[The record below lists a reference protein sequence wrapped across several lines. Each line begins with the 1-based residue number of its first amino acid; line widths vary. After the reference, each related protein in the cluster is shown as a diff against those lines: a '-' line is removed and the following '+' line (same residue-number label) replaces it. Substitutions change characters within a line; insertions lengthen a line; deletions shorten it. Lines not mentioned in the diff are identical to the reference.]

1 MTLVVAYRGQSYDL
15 FLHNCNNF
23 TNDFAMFLV
32 GKGIPDHIT
41 SLPQTVLNTPFGQML
56 KPQLDNAMRGITQAP
71 VPPNSVPRAAA
82 QPQSLPNGLS
92 SRPQTDMNISQK
104 KEDVPGVVY
113 KPTRLK
119 QLDELLASAK
129 DSCAVIFFTSAT
141 CPPCKIVY
149 PAYDELAAEAG
160 SKAVLIKVDL
170 TDAYEIGAKYQIRAT
185 PTFMTFIKGEKENE
199 WSGAN
204 EAQLRGNVK
213 LLMQMAHP
221 PHPHSLLRLPT
232 LQRLHKIP
240 VTYTKIPPM
249 EKLIAKM
256 GKSGSDPAVGALKDF
271 ITTRQQSGAVEAPLP
286 NLPAV
291 ATFIS
296 NSFQTL
302 PPESLFPLVD
312 LFRLALVDPRVSGY
326 FAEDASESVF
336 KVLTTVNRLDT
347 SCPYQLRIVTLHMA
361 CNLFTSQLFPIKLF
375 SKPSY
380 STPLFQLVTSSLL
393 DNEHPP
399 VRVAASSLAFNIAA
413 SNHQQ
418 RIQGNADFLP
428 ESSQVELV
436 ASLLEAVGRERESK
450 DGMRGLL
457 MAVGLLKYMAAT
469 RGEVD
474 DLCEAV
480 GARDIITEAK
490 GAFPDLKELAKEVEE
505 VM

>member
-1 MTLVVAYRGQSYDL
+1 
-15 FLHNCNNF
+15 
-23 TNDFAMFLV
+23 MFLV

-56 KPQLDNAMRGITQAP
+56 KPQLDSAMRGITQAP
-71 VPPNSVPRAAA
+71 VPQNNVPRTTSR
-82 QPQSLPNGLS
+82 PQSIPNALS
-92 SRPQTDMNISQK
+92 SRPQTSKSIPQK
-104 KEDVPGVVY
+104 KEEVLGVVY

-119 QLDELLASAK
+119 QLDDLLASAK

-170 TDAYEIGAKYQIRAT
+170 ADAYEIGAKYQVRVT
-185 PTFMTFIKGEKENE
+185 PTFMSFIKGEKESE

-204 EAQLRGNVK
+204 EAQLRGNVR
-213 LLMQMAHP
+213 LLIQMAHP
-221 PHPHSLLRLPT
+221 PHPHTLLRLPT
-232 LQRLHKIP
+232 LQRLHKTP

-256 GKSGSDPAVGALKDF
+256 GTSGSDLAVGTLKDF
-271 ITTRQQSGAVEAPLP
+271 VTTRQQSGAVEAPLP
-286 NLPAV
+286 DLPAV
-291 ATFIS
+291 SAFMST
-296 NSFQTL
+296 SFQKL
-302 PPESLFPLVD
+302 PPESLFPIVD

-326 FAEDASESVF
+326 YAEDASETVF
-336 KVLTTVNRLDT
+336 RILNIVNRLDT

-361 CNLFTSQLFPIKLF
+361 CNLFTSPLFPIKLF
-375 SKPSY
+375 LEPSY

-393 DNEHPP
+393 DNEHPA
-399 VRVAASSLAFNIAA
+399 VRVAASSLAFNMAA

-418 RIQGNADFLP
+418 HMQGNANTLP
-428 ESSQVELV
+428 ESSQVELI
-436 ASLLEAVGRERESK
+436 ASLLEAIGRERESK
-450 DGMRGLL
+450 DGMKGLL
-457 MAVGLLKYMAAT
+457 MAVGLLKYMTAKE
-469 RGEVD
+469 GEVD

-480 GARDIITEAK
+480 GAKDIITETRR
-490 GAFPDLKELAKEVEE
+490 AFPDLKELAKEVEQ

>member
-1 MTLVVAYRGQSYDL
+1 
-15 FLHNCNNF
+15 
-23 TNDFAMFLV
+23 MFLV

-71 VPPNSVPRAAA
+71 IPPNNVPQTSAR
-82 QPQSLPNGLS
+82 PQSVSNRLS
-92 SRPQTDMNISQK
+92 SRPQRIISSSQK

-129 DSCAVIFFTSAT
+129 ESCAVIFFTSAT

-170 TDAYEIGAKYQIRAT
+170 TEAYEIGAKYKVRAT
-185 PTFMTFIKGEKENE
+185 PTFMTFIKGEKESE

-204 EAQLRGNVK
+204 EAQLRGNVR
-213 LLMQMAHP
+213 LLIQMAYP
-221 PHPHSLLRLPT
+221 PHPHILLRLPT
-232 LQRLHKIP
+232 LQRAHKTP
-240 VTYTKIPPM
+240 VTYNKIPPI

-256 GKSGSDPAVGALKDF
+256 GPYGTDPAVGALKEF
-271 ITTRQQSGAVEAPLP
+271 ITTRQQSGAVEASLP

-291 ATFIS
+291 TTFIS
-296 NSFQTL
+296 KSLQTL
-302 PPESLFPLVD
+302 SPESLFPVVD

-326 FAEDASESVF
+326 YAEDASATVF
-336 KVLTTVNRLDT
+336 KVLNTVNRLDT

-375 SKPSY
+375 LELSY
-380 STPLFQLVTSSLL
+380 ATPLLQLVTSSLL
-393 DNEHPP
+393 DNEHSA

-418 RIQGNADFLP
+418 RVQGNADFLP
-428 ESSQVELV
+428 ESYQVELV
-436 ASLLEAVGRERESK
+436 ASLLEAMGREKESK

-457 MAVGLLKYMAAT
+457 TAVGLLKYMAPKG
-469 RGEVD
+469 GEVD

-480 GARDIITEAK
+480 GAKDIITEAK
-490 GAFPDLKELAKEVEE
+490 GAFTSLKELANEVEQ